1 VVLYVCVGVEFMPI
15 SRSVVVSSTPS
26 AVADVFNQLQP
37 GLKASNF
44 SEEDIFAVHLAL
56 EEAFTNAVKH
66 GNKMEPNKAVKI
78 DYAIEPD
85 KVEICM
91 TDEGSGFD
99 PEVIPD
105 PRYGDNLYKPAGRG
119 MLLMRSFM
127 DVIEYNEQGNSV
139 RMIRYREKRKPSKS
153 AAGSNS

>member
-1 VVLYVCVGVEFMPI
+1 MPI
-15 SRSVVVSSTPS
+15 SRSVVIASTPS
-26 AVADVFNQLQP
+26 AVVDVFNQIRPALQT
-37 GLKASNF
+37 NNY

-56 EEAFTNAVKH
+56 EEAFTNAVRH
-66 GNKMEPNKAVKI
+66 GNKMEPSKAVKV
-78 DYAIEPD
+78 DYSIEPD

-91 TDEGSGFD
+91 TDEGEGFD

-127 DVIEYNEQGNSV
+127 DVLEYSKKGNSL
-139 RMIRYREKRKPSKS
+139 RMIRYKEKRRLKS
-153 AAGSNS
+153 AGKSNQ

>member
-1 VVLYVCVGVEFMPI
+1 MPI
-15 SRSVVVSSTPS
+15 SRSIVVASTPS
-26 AVADVFNQLQP
+26 AVVDVFNQIQP
-37 GLKASNF
+37 GLQANGF
-44 SEEDIFAVHLAL
+44 SEEDIFAIHLSL

-66 GNKMEPNKAVKI
+66 GNKMEPSKAIKVDYSI
-78 DYAIEPD
+78 DPD

-91 TDEGSGFD
+91 TDEGEGFD

-127 DVIEYNEQGNSV
+127 DVLEYSKKGNSL
-139 RMIRYREKRKPSKS
+139 RMIRYKEKRNLKS
-153 AAGSNS
+153 AGKRNQ

>member
-1 VVLYVCVGVEFMPI
+1 MISDLPI
-15 SRSVVVSSTPS
+15 SRSVVVSSTP
-26 AVADVFNQLQP
+26 AAIAEVYKNIVPDLQ
-37 GLKASNF
+37 AQHF

-56 EEAFTNAVKH
+56 EEAFINAVRH
-66 GNKMEPNKAVKI
+66 GNKMEPSKAVKV
-78 DYAIEPD
+78 DYAIEHD
-85 KVEICM
+85 KIEIAV

-127 DVIEYNEQGNSV
+127 DVVEYTGRGNSV
-139 RMIRYREKRKPSKS
+139 KMIRYKEKRQSSKS
-153 AAGSNS
+153 AAKSSR

>member
-1 VVLYVCVGVEFMPI
+1 MPI
-15 SRSVVVSSTPS
+15 SRSVVIASTPS
-26 AVADVFNQLQP
+26 AVVDVFNQIRP
-37 GLKASNF
+37 GLQANGF
-44 SEEDIFAVHLAL
+44 SEEDIFAVHLSL

-66 GNKMEPNKAVKI
+66 GNKMEPSKAIKV
-78 DYAIEPD
+78 DYSIEPD

-91 TDEGSGFD
+91 TDEGEGFD

-127 DVIEYNEQGNSV
+127 DVLEYSKKGNSL
-139 RMIRYREKRKPSKS
+139 RMIRYKEKRHLKS
-153 AAGSNS
+153 AAQSH

>member
-1 VVLYVCVGVEFMPI
+1 MISDLPI
-15 SRSVVVSSTPS
+15 SRSVVVSSTP
-26 AVADVFNQLQP
+26 AAIAEVYKNIVPDLQ
-37 GLKASNF
+37 AQHF

-56 EEAFTNAVKH
+56 EEAFINAVRH
-66 GNKMEPNKAVKI
+66 GNKMEPSKAVKV
-78 DYAIEPD
+78 DYAIEHD
-85 KVEICM
+85 KIEIAV

-127 DVIEYNEQGNSV
+127 DVVEYTDRGNSV
-139 RMIRYREKRKPSKS
+139 RMIRYKEKRQSSKS
-153 AAGSNS
+153 AAKSSR

>member
-1 VVLYVCVGVEFMPI
+1 MPI

-26 AVADVFNQLQP
+26 AVVDVFNQIQP
-37 GLKASNF
+37 GLQAAGF
-44 SEEDIFAVHLAL
+44 SEEDIFAIHLSL
-56 EEAFTNAVKH
+56 EEAFINAVKH
-66 GNKMEPNKAVKI
+66 GNKMEPSKAVKV
-78 DYAIEPD
+78 DYSIEAD

-91 TDEGSGFD
+91 TDEGEGFD

-127 DVIEYNEQGNSV
+127 DVLEYSKKGNSL
-139 RMIRYREKRKPSKS
+139 RMIRYREKRNPKS
-153 AAGSNS
+153 GVRTRQ